1 LRIGIN
7 ALGSISKDTG
17 GKNYLINFIKN
28 IKKIDNKNEFF
39 LFLSHP
45 RENIFGL
52 NEKNG
57 FKVVYIKGSSV
68 SPYAKVFF
76 EQFILPLYLIK
87 YKIDVMYFPGNY
99 IPVFTNR
106 PTLLFIQSVLDFYVS
121 KDISI
126 IKRLYRQLL
135 LIISI
140 RKAKKIITPSIHA
153 KDLIIKNFK
162 VDGSKI
168 DVVYHGIDREL
179 FNNKISSEEF
189 INGSELLKKY
199 GVNKKYILYVA
210 ALWDYK
216 NHGKLIIAFEKLV
229 NQKEKDLMLVLIGS
243 GLGTNKNFLNYIYN
257 LPKSLGISNN
267 VIFIDNLDLKDL
279 SVFYKLAYM
288 FVFPSLCE
296 SFGLPIIEAMTCG
309 IPVICSN
316 SFALPEIAGDA
327 AILINAEDETEILN
341 AMDSVLSS
349 DSLIEKLREK
359 SVKRSELFSW
369 ENSIK
374 KTLRI
379 LNDLKNK

>member
-1 LRIGIN
+1 MRIGIN

-52 NEKNG
+52 SEKNG
-57 FKVVYIKGSSV
+57 FKVVYIKGSSA
-68 SPYAKVFF
+68 SPYAKVIF

-87 YKIDVMYFPGNY
+87 YKIDVAYFPGNY
-99 IPVFTNR
+99 ISVFTNK

-135 LIISI
+135 LMISI
-140 RKAKKIITPSIHA
+140 RKAKKIITPSIYA
-153 KDLIIKNFK
+153 KDLIMQNFK
-162 VDGSKI
+162 VDDLKI
-168 DVVYHGIDREL
+168 EVVYHGIDREL
-179 FNNKISSEEF
+179 FNNKISREEF

-199 GVNKKYILYVA
+199 GINKKYILYVA

-216 NHGKLIIAFEKLV
+216 NHEKLIIAFEKLV
-229 NQKEKDLMLVLIGS
+229 NQKEKDLTLVLIGS
-243 GLGTNKNFLNYIYN
+243 GLGTNKDYLDYIYN
-257 LPKSLGISNN
+257 LPGKLGIKDK
-267 VIFIDNLDLKDL
+267 VIFIDNIELYEL
-279 SVFYKLAYM
+279 SLFYKMAQV

-296 SFGLPIIEAMTCG
+296 SFGFPVIEALACG

-316 SFALPEIAGDA
+316 SFALPEITGNAG
-327 AILINAEDETEILN
+327 ILVNAEDENELLN
-341 AMDSVLSS
+341 AMNMVLRDKELMKELS
-349 DSLIEKLREK
+349 EK
-359 SVKRSELFSW
+359 SLKRAEVFSW

>member
-1 LRIGIN
+1 MRIAIN
-7 ALGSISKDTG
+7 ALGSILKDTG

-28 IKKIDNKNEFF
+28 IKKIDNDNEYF

-45 RENIFGL
+45 KENIFEL
-52 NEKNG
+52 NGKDR
-57 FKVVYIKGSSV
+57 FKVVYIKGSSA

-87 YKIDVMYFPGNY
+87 YKIDVVYFPGNY
-99 IPVFTNR
+99 ISVFTNK

-135 LIISI
+135 LRISI
-140 RKAKKIITPSIHA
+140 RKAKKIIAPSIYA
-153 KDLIIKNFK
+153 KDLIMQNFK
-162 VDGSKI
+162 IDSSKI

-189 INGSELLKKY
+189 KKGIELLKKY
-199 GVNKKYILYVA
+199 GINKNYILYVA

-216 NHGKLIIAFEKLV
+216 NHEKLIIAFEKLV

-243 GLGTNKNFLNYIYN
+243 GLGTNKDYLDYIYN
-257 LPKSLGISNN
+257 LPEKLGIKEE
-267 VIFIDNLDLKDL
+267 VIFIDNIELYEL
-279 SVFYKLAYM
+279 SLFYKMAQV

-296 SFGLPIIEAMTCG
+296 SFGFPVIEAMSCG

-316 SFALPEIAGDA
+316 SFALPEITGDA
-327 AILINAEDETEILN
+327 AILINSEYEAEILK

-349 DSLIEKLREK
+349 DSLIEELKEK
-359 SVKRSELFSW
+359 SVKRAELFSW
-369 ENSIK
+369 EKSVS
-374 KTLRI
+374 KTLNI
-379 LNDLKNK
+379 LNNLK